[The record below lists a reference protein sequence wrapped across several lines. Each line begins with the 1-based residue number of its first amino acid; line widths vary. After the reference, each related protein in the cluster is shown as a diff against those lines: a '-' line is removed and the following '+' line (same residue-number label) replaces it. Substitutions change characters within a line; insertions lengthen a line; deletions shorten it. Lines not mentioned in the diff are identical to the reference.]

1 MKNKWAIAG
10 IIVVA
15 ALLIATAAGIWGNG
29 VAVSA
34 QGTVARTPTPVA
46 TVAAATT
53 GSLAAAAPVAQ
64 DDVVAALESTLIRI
78 YEAVS
83 PSVVHIEVRQ
93 TASLSLQ
100 GFPFGDYGQA
110 PDQYSYGSGSG
121 FVWDTEGHIVT
132 NNHVVEN
139 ADQIR
144 VRFHDGTILE
154 ATIVGTDP
162 DSDLAVIQVE
172 APAALLQPV
181 TLADSTTV
189 KVGQLAVAIGN
200 PFDLENSMTVG
211 FVSALGRSLSVS
223 NDNPFSTS
231 SYSIPDIIQT
241 DAPINPGNS
250 GGVLVDRN
258 GRVIGVTSAIISPV
272 EASVGIGFAVPA
284 AIVATRVPVLIET
297 GQYVDPWIGI
307 TGTTLTPDLAEAMDL
322 DANQRGA
329 LVTEVTPGSPAEAA
343 GLRPGTDEVTIQ
355 GQDVTVGGDVIV
367 AINGEP
373 VRVFDD
379 LVAYLARH
387 TVVGDEIILTVL
399 RDGKTVDVSVT
410 LGARPTEAGQSAE
423 TTEAAAYLGITGL
436 TVEPAVAEAMGLDS
450 DQTGVLIEEVA
461 SGSPADEAGLRGSFR
476 PVVVDGELILIGGDV
491 IVAWEGKAITSTD
504 DLQQAL
510 AQVQPGDR
518 ITLSILRGGRQRDVT
533 VTLGER
539 PNS

>member
-1 MKNKWAIAG
+1 
-10 IIVVA
+10 
-15 ALLIATAAGIWGNG
+15 
-29 VAVSA
+29 
-34 QGTVARTPTPVA
+34 
-46 TVAAATT
+46 
-53 GSLAAAAPVAQ
+53 
-64 DDVVAALESTLIRI
+64 
-78 YEAVS
+78 
-83 PSVVHIEVRQ
+83 
-93 TASLSLQ
+93 
-100 GFPFGDYGQA
+100 
-110 PDQYSYGSGSG
+110 
-121 FVWDTEGHIVT
+121 
-132 NNHVVEN
+132 
-139 ADQIR
+139 
-144 VRFHDGTILE
+144 
-154 ATIVGTDP
+154 
-162 DSDLAVIQVE
+162 
-172 APAALLQPV
+172 
-181 TLADSTTV
+181 
-189 KVGQLAVAIGN
+189 
-200 PFDLENSMTVG
+200 
-211 FVSALGRSLSVS
+211 
-223 NDNPFSTS
+223 
-231 SYSIPDIIQT
+231 
-241 DAPINPGNS
+241 
-250 GGVLVDRN
+250 
-258 GRVIGVTSAIISPV
+258 
-272 EASVGIGFAVPA
+272 
-284 AIVATRVPVLIET
+284 
-297 GQYVDPWIGI
+297 
-307 TGTTLTPDLAEAMDL
+307 MDL

-436 TVEPAVAEAMGLDS
+436 TVEPAIAEAMGLDS

-476 PVVVDGELILIGGDV
+476 PVEVNGQRILIGGDV

>member
-64 DDVVAALESTLIRI
+64 DDVVAALESTLIHI
-78 YEAVS
+78 YGAVS

-144 VRFHDGTILE
+144 VRFHDGTIVE
-154 ATIVGTDP
+154 ATVVGTDP
-162 DSDLAVIQVE
+162 DSDLAVIQVD

-181 TLADSTTV
+181 TMGDSTTV

-297 GQYVDPWIGI
+297 GQYIDPWIGI

-436 TVEPAVAEAMGLDS
+436 TVEPAIAEAMGLDS

-476 PVVVDGELILIGGDV
+476 PVEVDGQRILIGGDV